1 MPSPPSRRRV
11 RDALRFEARGSASVS
26 GAVVSSRSNLTNR
39 PRTLDPRIVPLG
51 VLDAELTD
59 TQPASAN
66 VGASEAERLASS
78 TRTFAKRLSSPKIS
92 RATRLV
98 DAVHYFTSTSC
109 PPCACECPMLSANGI
124 KAPHATAPICA
135 RVSFPSPRRLR
146 QRVRRR
152 RVQKRPAAQQQT

>member
-26 GAVVSSRSNLTNR
+26 GVVVSSRSKLTNR

-78 TRTFAKRLSSPKIS
+78 TRTSAKQLSSPKNS

-98 DAVHYFTSTSC
+98 DAVH
-109 PPCACECPMLSANGI
+109 
-124 KAPHATAPICA
+124 
-135 RVSFPSPRRLR
+135 
-146 QRVRRR
+146 
-152 RVQKRPAAQQQT
+152 